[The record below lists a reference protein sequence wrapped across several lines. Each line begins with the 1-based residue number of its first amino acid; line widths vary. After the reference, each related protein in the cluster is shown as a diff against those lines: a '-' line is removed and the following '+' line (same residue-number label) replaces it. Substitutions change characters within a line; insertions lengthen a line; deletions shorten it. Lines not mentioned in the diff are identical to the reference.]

1 MTDSFYNFEII
12 LFMKN
17 STLIFFTIL
26 IANIGFNQKSYLR
39 FEDYLK
45 DNPSTL
51 TSFTVPNSISNKQF
65 LEKEK
70 VKIKYE
76 TPNWLFIQS
85 RPDWINQQR
94 LNGTIDKFYFE
105 FAPPIS
111 LGDSA
116 VFRHK
121 INLIHQGVSLDTSY
135 TGKGVIVGIVDEGI
149 DFNHPDFKL
158 SNGKTRVLR
167 YWDHTTNNGA
177 IPEGYGYGIVWDKTQ
192 IDNGQCT
199 SLETGTAHGT
209 TVSGMAV
216 GNGRANNTNKGVA
229 PEADI
234 IVVET
239 DFGLPNWTLT
249 IADACDYIFKVA
261 DSLGKPAVINLSLGT
276 YLGSHDGKDPAAEF
290 IDQLLSEKE
299 GRIVVCAAGNSGD
312 QGKYHVRGNLSQD
325 TTFVWCK
332 NNPMN
337 TVAGTNKIIFD
348 LWADT
353 VTNFFYSFGANL
365 PAPTFELRG
374 QTNFRNIYDNLNQVP
389 VYDTIYNQFG
399 DRIACIETYTEIV
412 GSNFH
417 AQILFR
423 TIDSLNYLFQ
433 FKTFGTGIYDIWGG
447 AWLGFSDFETEIP
460 DVSIYQDIAHYNAP
474 DTLQTIVSSWNCSDK
489 VISVGNI
496 RNRSS
501 HIDKNGNTYLPSNY
515 VQVGTLEPTSSKGPS
530 RHGIIKPDIV
540 ASGGIS
546 LTAGPM
552 WFLSNPANNPSIDQ
566 GGFHV
571 RNGGT
576 SMASPVVAG
585 IAALYL
591 QKCSKAT
598 FQDFKD
604 DLLNTANTTASTGIT
619 PNVAYGNGIVNG
631 QETIL
636 QKHRPVNING
646 PNGICP
652 GSSAT
657 LTLSTSMIPTSIL
670 WSNGTQSLSTI
681 TTTPGAYR
689 TVVTDVMG
697 CISRSNTINL
707 ASYSNPYVDAG
718 PNLLI
723 CPNTEIILYGTGTA
737 SSYNWTGG
745 IQNGVPF
752 YPTASMYYVTGSNS
766 VGCTSSDSLF
776 IDFYAI
782 ESINYTESVSQIS
795 QGAAPIN
802 LTEGIP
808 AGGTYSGP
816 GVIGTSFHPGLAG
829 VGSHAINY
837 SITDAFGCVINTS
850 STITVYTN
858 ASLMEEVESSIK
870 IYPNP
875 TDSDLN
881 IEAKGMIHCK
891 LFTLDGKL
899 AREVTNNDFFTI
911 DIRELNPS
919 IYLLEMMFE
928 NGQCIVKRFIVE

>member
-1 MTDSFYNFEII
+1 MKKI
-12 LFMKN
+12 LLLLL
-17 STLIFFTIL
+17 TIFF
-26 IANIGFNQKSYLR
+26 ANIGFNQKSYLR

-45 DNPSTL
+45 ENPTAL
-51 TSFTVPNSISNKQF
+51 TSFTIPNSNSNKNF

-70 VKIKYE
+70 VKVKYE
-76 TPNWLFIQS
+76 TPNWLFIQAS
-85 RPDWINQQR
+85 ANWMDEQR
-94 LNGTIDKFYFE
+94 SKGTIDKFYFE
-105 FAPPIS
+105 FAPPVS

-121 INLIHQGVSLDTSY
+121 INLIHQGVSLDTNY

-149 DFNHPDFKL
+149 DFNHPDFQL
-158 SNGKTRVLR
+158 TNGKTRVLR
-167 YWDHTTNNGA
+167 YWDHTTNSGT
-177 IPEGYGYGIVWDKTQ
+177 IPATYGYGIVWDKTQ

-276 YLGSHDGKDPAAEF
+276 YLGSHDGKDPAAEY
-290 IDQLLSEKE
+290 IDQLLTEKE

-325 TTFVWCK
+325 TSFVWCK
-332 NNPMN
+332 NNPGS
-337 TVAGTNKIIFD
+337 TIVGINKIFFD

-353 VTNFFYSFGANL
+353 SANFNYAYAADL
-365 PAPTFELRG
+365 PAPTYGLRG
-374 QTNFRNIYDNLNQVP
+374 RSTFRNIYDNLNTVP
-389 VYDTIYNQFG
+389 VNDTIYNSIG
-399 DRIACIETYTEIV
+399 ERIATIQTYTEVV

-417 AQILFR
+417 MQVVFR
-423 TIDSLNYLFQ
+423 NVDSLDYLYRFE
-433 FKTFGTGIYDIWGG
+433 TFGVGTYDIWGG
-447 AWLGFSDFETEIP
+447 AWLGLSDFETQIP
-460 DVSIYQDIAHYNAP
+460 DTSILPEIAFYNAP
-474 DTLQTIVSSWNCSDK
+474 DTLQSIVSSWNCSDK

-496 RNRSS
+496 RNRVS
-501 HIDKNGNTYLPSNY
+501 HIDKNGNTYLPTTY
-515 VQVGTLEPTSSKGPS
+515 VPVGTLEPTSSKGPN
-530 RHGIIKPDIV
+530 RLGVTKPDVV

-552 WFLSNPANNPSIDQ
+552 WFLSNPVNNPSIDQ

-604 DLLNTANTTASTGIT
+604 DLLNSANTTFATGPT
-619 PNVAYGNGIVNG
+619 PNFAYGYGIANGH
-631 QETIL
+631 ETIL
-636 QKHRPVNING
+636 QKHRPAVITG
-646 PNGICP
+646 PGGICP

-670 WSNGTQSLSTI
+670 WSNGAQSYS
-681 TTTPGAYR
+681 TTTATPGSYR
-689 TVVTDVMG
+689 TVVTDLMA
-697 CISRSNTINL
+697 CKSRSNAINL
-707 ASYSNPYVDAG
+707 ASFSNPFVDAG
-718 PNLLI
+718 PNQLI
-723 CPNTEIILYGTGTA
+723 CPNTTITLNGTGTA
-737 SSYNWTGG
+737 TTYNWLGEVE
-745 IQNGVPF
+745 NGVPF
-752 YPTASMYYVTGSNS
+752 IPTPGMYYVIGSNS
-766 VGCTSSDSLF
+766 SGCSAKDSLF
-776 IDFYAI
+776 IDFYAV
-782 ESINYTESVSQIS
+782 ESITYNETVTQIS
-795 QGAAPIN
+795 QGSLPIN

-808 AGGTYSGP
+808 SGGTYSGD

-829 VGSHAINY
+829 VGTHIITY
-837 SITDAFGCVINTS
+837 SVPDVFGCYQTAT
-850 STITVYTN
+850 STITVFTS
-858 ASLMEEVESSIK
+858 ASIVEDLAQLIK

-875 TDSDLN
+875 TNHLLN
-881 IEAKGMIHCK
+881 IESIGMTQAKIIS
-891 LFTLDGKL
+891 LEGKL
-899 AREVTNNDFFTI
+899 IKEATNNDFFTF
-911 DIRELNPS
+911 DVTELNPS
-919 IYLLEMMFE
+919 IYLLEIKFS
-928 NGQCIVKRFIVE
+928 NGQSVVKRFMVD

>member
-1 MTDSFYNFEII
+1 
-12 LFMKN
+12 MKN
-17 STLIFFTIL
+17 ILLLFFTIF

-45 DNPSTL
+45 ENPNTL
-51 TSFTVPNSISNKQF
+51 TSFTVPNSNSNKLF
-65 LEKEK
+65 LEKSNVK
-70 VKIKYE
+70 VKYQ
-76 TPNWLFIQS
+76 TPNWLFIQTN
-85 RPDWINQQR
+85 PTWMNEQR
-94 LNGTIDKFYFE
+94 SKGTIDKFFFE
-105 FAPPIS
+105 FAPPVS

-121 INLIHQGVSLDTSY
+121 INLVHQGVSLDTSY

-167 YWDHTTNNGA
+167 YWDHTTNLGT
-177 IPEGYGYGIVWDKTQ
+177 IPAAYGYGIVWDKTQ

-229 PEADI
+229 PDADI

-261 DSLGKPAVINLSLGT
+261 DSLGKPAVVNLSLGT
-276 YLGSHDGKDPAAEF
+276 YLGSHDGKDPAAEY
-290 IDQLLSEKE
+290 IDQLLTEKE

-325 TTFVWCK
+325 TSFVWCK
-332 NNPMN
+332 NNPGN
-337 TVAGTNKIIFD
+337 SVLGPNKILFD

-353 VTNFFYSFGANL
+353 SSNFSYAYGADL
-365 PAPTFELRG
+365 PAPTYGFRG
-374 QTNFRNIYDNLNQVP
+374 RTGFRNIYNDPSSVP
-389 VYDTIYNQFG
+389 VYDTIYNSNG
-399 DRIACIETYTEIV
+399 ERIATIETYREIV

-417 AQILFR
+417 MQTVFR
-423 TIDSLNYLFQ
+423 NIDSLNYLYRFE
-433 FKTFGTGIYDIWGG
+433 TFGTGTYDIWGG
-447 AWLGFSDFETEIP
+447 VWLGFSDFETQIP
-460 DVSIYQDIAHYNAP
+460 DTSIMPEIAFYNTP

-496 RNRSS
+496 RNRSG
-501 HIDKNGNTYLPSNY
+501 HINKNGSAYVPSTIIP
-515 VQVGTLEPTSSKGPS
+515 VGTLEPSSSKGPN
-530 RHGIIKPDIV
+530 RLGVIKPDVV

-552 WFLSNPANNPSIDQ
+552 WFLSNPVNNPSIDQ

-604 DLLNTANTTASTGIT
+604 DLLNTSNTNASTGIT
-619 PNVAYGNGIVNG
+619 PNFAYGNGIVNG
-631 QETIL
+631 HETIL
-636 QKHRPVNING
+636 QKHRTAVITGPV
-646 PNGICP
+646 GICP

-670 WSNGTQSLSTI
+670 WSNGGQSLST
-681 TTTPGAYR
+681 TTATPGSYR
-689 TVVTDVMG
+689 TVVTDIMG
-697 CISRSNTINL
+697 CESRSNTINL
-707 ASYSNPYVDAG
+707 ASFTNPFVDAG
-718 PNLLI
+718 PNQLI
-723 CPNTEIILYGTGTA
+723 CPNTTITLNGSGTA
-737 SSYNWTGG
+737 STYNWLGG
-745 IQNGVPF
+745 VTNGVPF
-752 YPTASMYYVTGSNS
+752 VPNTGMYYVIGSNS
-766 VGCTSSDSLF
+766 NGCTAKDSLF
-776 IDFYAI
+776 IDFYAV
-782 ESINYTESVSQIS
+782 ESIIYDETVDQIS
-795 QGAAPIN
+795 QGSLPIN

-808 AGGTYSGP
+808 SGGTYSGD

-829 VGSHAINY
+829 VGTHIITY
-837 SITDAFGCVINTS
+837 SIPDVFGCYQTDT
-850 STITVYTN
+850 STIIVFTSAYLSEETETN
-858 ASLMEEVESSIK
+858 IK

-875 TDSDLN
+875 SNNLLN
-881 IEAKGMIHCK
+881 VEAKGMTNAKIVS
-891 LFTLDGKL
+891 LDGKL
-899 AREVTNNDFFTI
+899 IMEVTNNEYSSFDVT
-911 DIRELNPS
+911 ELTPS
-919 IYLLEMMFE
+919 IYLLEMKFN
-928 NGQCIVKRFIVE
+928 NGQSIVKRFMVD

>member
-1 MTDSFYNFEII
+1 MKKI
-12 LFMKN
+12 LLLFL
-17 STLIFFTIL
+17 TIFF
-26 IANIGFNQKSYLR
+26 ANIGFNQKSYLR

-45 DNPSTL
+45 ENPTAL
-51 TSFTVPNSISNKQF
+51 TSFTIPNSNSNKNF

-76 TPNWLFIQS
+76 TPNWLFIQAS
-85 RPDWINQQR
+85 SSWMDEQR
-94 LNGTIDKFYFE
+94 SIGTIDKFYFE
-105 FAPPIS
+105 FAPPVS

-121 INLIHQGVSLDTSY
+121 VNLIHQGVSLDTNY

-149 DFNHPDFKL
+149 DFNHPDFQL
-158 SNGKTRVLR
+158 ANGKTRVLR
-167 YWDHTTNNGA
+167 YWDHTTNTGS
-177 IPEGYGYGIVWDKTQ
+177 IPAAYGYGIVWDKTQ

-261 DSLGKPAVINLSLGT
+261 DSLGKPAVVNLSLGT
-276 YLGSHDGKDPAAEF
+276 YLGSHDGKDPAAEY
-290 IDQLLSEKE
+290 IDQLLTEKE

-325 TTFVWCK
+325 TSFVWCK
-332 NNPMN
+332 NNPGV
-337 TVAGTNKIIFD
+337 TAVGTNKIFFD

-353 VTNFFYSFGANL
+353 SANFNYAYAADL
-365 PAPTFELRG
+365 PAPTYGLRG
-374 QTNFRNIYDNLNQVP
+374 RSSFRNIYDNLNTVP
-389 VYDTIYNQFG
+389 VNDTIYNSIG
-399 DRIACIETYTEIV
+399 ERIATIQTYTEVV

-417 AQILFR
+417 MQVVFR
-423 TIDSLNYLFQ
+423 NVDSLDYLYRFE
-433 FKTFGTGIYDIWGG
+433 TFGTGIYDIWGG
-447 AWLGFSDFETEIP
+447 SWLGLSDFETQIP
-460 DVSIYQDIAHYNAP
+460 DSSLLPEIAFYNAP
-474 DTLQTIVSSWNCSDK
+474 DTLQSIVSSWNCSDK

-496 RNRSS
+496 RNRVS
-501 HIDKNGNTYLPSNY
+501 HVDKNGNTYLPTTY
-515 VQVGTLEPTSSKGPS
+515 VPAGTLEPTSSKGPN
-530 RHGIIKPDIV
+530 RLGVTKPDVV

-552 WFLSNPANNPSIDQ
+552 WFLSNPVNNPSIDQ

-591 QKCSKAT
+591 QKCSIAT
-598 FQDFKD
+598 FQDFKN
-604 DLLNTANTTASTGIT
+604 DLLNTSNANASTGIT
-619 PNVAYGNGIVNG
+619 PNFAYGNGIVNG
-631 QETIL
+631 HETIL
-636 QKHRPVNING
+636 QKHRPAVITG
-646 PNGICP
+646 PGGICP

-670 WSNGTQSLSTI
+670 WSNGAQSYS
-681 TTTPGAYR
+681 TTTATPGSYR

-697 CISRSNTINL
+697 CKSRSNAINL
-707 ASYSNPYVDAG
+707 ASFSNPFVDAG

-723 CPNTEIILYGTGTA
+723 CPNTTITLNGTGTA
-737 SSYNWTGG
+737 STYNWFGEVE
-745 IQNGVPF
+745 NGVPF
-752 YPTASMYYVTGSNS
+752 IPTPGMYYVIGSNNS
-766 VGCTSSDSLF
+766 GCTAKDSLF
-776 IDFYAI
+776 IDFYAV
-782 ESINYTESVSQIS
+782 ESITYNETVTQIS
-795 QGAAPIN
+795 QGSLPIN

-808 AGGTYSGP
+808 SGGTYSGD

-829 VGSHAINY
+829 IGTHVITY
-837 SITDAFGCVINTS
+837 SVPDVFGCYQTAS
-850 STITVYTN
+850 STINVFTS
-858 ASLMEEVESSIK
+858 ASLSEETVTNIK

-875 TDSDLN
+875 SNHLLN
-881 IEAKGMIHCK
+881 VEAKGMTYCK
-891 LFTLDGKL
+891 IISLDGKQIME
-899 AREVTNNDFFTI
+899 ATNNDFFTF
-911 DIRELNPS
+911 DVTELTPS
-919 IYLLEMMFE
+919 IYLLEMKFE
-928 NGQCIVKRFIVE
+928 NGQSIVKRFMVD

>member
-1 MTDSFYNFEII
+1 MKKNLL
-12 LFMKN
+12 LFL
-17 STLIFFTIL
+17 TVFFTN
-26 IANIGFNQKSYLR
+26 IAFSQKSYLR

-45 DNPSTL
+45 ENPTVL
-51 TSFTVPNSISNKQF
+51 TSFTVPNSNSNKNF

-70 VKIKYE
+70 VKVKFE
-76 TPNWLFIQS
+76 TSNWLFIQAS
-85 RPDWINQQR
+85 ATWMNDQR
-94 LNGTIDKFYFE
+94 AKGTIDKFYFE
-105 FAPPIS
+105 FAPPAS

-116 VFRHK
+116 IFRHK
-121 INLIHQGVSLDTSY
+121 VNLIHQGVSLDTSY

-167 YWDHTTNNGA
+167 YWDHTTNNGTT
-177 IPEGYGYGIVWDKTQ
+177 PETYGYGIVWNNTQ

-229 PEADI
+229 PDADI

-261 DSLGKPAVINLSLGT
+261 DSLGKPAVVNLSLGS
-276 YLGSHDGKDPAAEF
+276 YLGSHDGKDPAAEY

-312 QGKYHVRGNLSQD
+312 RGKYHVRGNLSQD
-325 TTFVWCK
+325 TSFVWCK
-332 NNPMN
+332 NNPGN
-337 TVAGTNKIIFD
+337 SVLGPNKIIFD

-353 VTNFFYSFGANL
+353 SSNFSYAYGADL
-365 PAPTFELRG
+365 PAPTYGLRG
-374 QTNFRNIYDNLNQVP
+374 RTEFRNIYIDPASVP
-389 VYDTIYNQFG
+389 VYDTIYNSNG
-399 DRIACIETYTEIV
+399 ERIATIETYREIV

-417 AQILFR
+417 MQAVFR
-423 TIDSLNYLFQ
+423 TIDSLNYLFR
-433 FKTFGTGIYDIWGG
+433 FETFGTGTYDIWGG
-447 AWLGFSDFETEIP
+447 AWLGFSDFQTQIP
-460 DVSIYQDIAHYNAP
+460 DTSVMPEIAFYNTP

-496 RNRSS
+496 RNRSG
-501 HIDKNGNTYLPSNY
+501 HINKNGSAYVPSTIIP
-515 VQVGTLEPTSSKGPS
+515 VGTLEPSSSKGPN
-530 RHGIIKPDIV
+530 RVGITKPDVV

-598 FQDFKD
+598 FQDFKN
-604 DLLNTANTTASTGIT
+604 DLLNTSSTSSSTGIT
-619 PNVAYGNGIVNG
+619 PNFAYGNGIVNG
-631 QETIL
+631 HETIL
-636 QKHRPVNING
+636 QKHRPAVIIG
-646 PNGICP
+646 PGGICP

-657 LTLSTSMIPTSIL
+657 LSLSTSMIPTSIL
-670 WSNGTQSLSTI
+670 WSNGAQSLST
-681 TTTPGAYR
+681 TTATPGSYR
-689 TVVTDVMG
+689 TVVTDIMG
-697 CISRSNTINL
+697 CISRTNTVNL
-707 ASYSNPYVDAG
+707 ISFSNPFVDAG
-718 PNLLI
+718 SNQLI
-723 CPNTEIILYGTGTA
+723 CPNTEISLTGTGTA
-737 SSYNWTGG
+737 TTYNWLGG
-745 IQNGVPF
+745 VQNGVPF
-752 YPTASMYYVTGSNS
+752 IPTPGMYYVTGSNNN
-766 VGCTSSDSLF
+766 GCTAIDSLF
-776 IDFYAI
+776 IDLYAVEPI
-782 ESINYTESVSQIS
+782 TYNEAVTQIS
-795 QGAAPIN
+795 QGSQPVN

-808 AGGTYSGP
+808 AGGTYAGP

-829 VGSHAINY
+829 VGTHVITY
-837 SITDAFGCVINTS
+837 SISNNFGCYQTATS
-850 STITVYTN
+850 SITVFTS
-858 ASLMEEVESSIK
+858 ASLSEELTSNIK

-875 TDSDLN
+875 SNQLLN
-881 IEAKGMIHCK
+881 VEAKGMIYGK
-891 LFTLDGKL
+891 IVSLDGKL
-899 AREVTNNDFFTI
+899 IMEATKNDFFTF
-911 DIRELNPS
+911 DVTELTPS
-919 IYLLEMMFE
+919 IYLLEIQFE
-928 NGQCIVKRFIVE
+928 NGQSIVKRFMVD